1 MDAQKPAK
9 YASFAGSFD
18 IAPMIQY
25 VVVCHIESSR
35 PQKMYRKM
43 RPVYPWLKMS
53 YLSGE
58 SGGRDSRVYCLLGGE
73 SACVSQLCERMRW
86 VRGERTV
93 GRSRPRCAR

>member
-1 MDAQKPAK
+1 MHAQKPAK

-53 YLSGE
+53 YL
-58 SGGRDSRVYCLLGGE
+58 
-73 SACVSQLCERMRW
+73 
-86 VRGERTV
+86 
-93 GRSRPRCAR
+93 

>member
-1 MDAQKPAK
+1 MEMNAQKPAK

-58 SGGRDSRVYCLLGGE
+58 SGGRDSRVYFLVVVRMQM
-73 SACVSQLCERMRW
+73 SALRYMRW
-86 VRGERTV
+86 MGGWRTV